1 VVNPDEYIERYGA
14 DALRAYLMFLGPYNQ
29 GGDFR
34 DSGMAGMYRWLERVF
49 WLFEDEQK
57 LGGKTSLKLNKKLN
71 QVIKKV
77 GEDLGKFSYNTAIA
91 ALMELINVWK
101 EEGEVMSVEDG
112 RRMVQIMAP
121 IVPYV
126 TEEWWEKLGGEG
138 SVHTSGWPEYEEI
151 VEERVMMVVQV
162 NGKVR
167 ATVEMDRDEAEEQD
181 KVVELVMGDERV
193 GKWIEDKPK
202 RIVFVPGKLI
212 NLVV

>member
-1 VVNPDEYIERYGA
+1 
-14 DALRAYLMFLGPYNQ
+14 M
-29 GGDFR
+29 
-34 DSGMAGMYRWLERVF
+34 F

-151 VEERVMMVVQV
+151 EEERVMMVVQV

-181 KVVELVMGDERV
+181 RVVELVMGDERV
-193 GKWIEDKPK
+193 GKWIENKPK